1 MRTLVVGDTH
11 GAYDALQ
18 QVLKAAAYAPATD
31 QLVVLGDTLDGWS
44 EGPAILDYYLS
55 IQAAGHNL
63 VYVLGNHDI
72 AFLDWVDDDCN
83 EHPLARYGGKVTVAA
98 YTTVHAADVE
108 RHYEWLKA
116 QHAYYIDEANRCYV
130 HAGWNT
136 AYAFNDP
143 IQLTQQEYWW
153 NRTFWQGMWEGG
165 NLGAQFTEVF
175 IGHTPTLNFEPYADK
190 PLTRRNVHNLDTG
203 AAFSGCVTVMDVQ
216 TKEFW
221 QSQKCQDLYPL
232 ERGRN
237 RR

>member
-11 GAYDALQ
+11 GAYQALRQ
-18 QVLKAAAYAPATD
+18 ALTAAAYDPAAD

-44 EGPAILDYYLS
+44 EAPAILDYYLS

-63 VYVLGNHDI
+63 VYVLGNHDV
-72 AFLDWVDDDCN
+72 AFLNWFDDDCG
-83 EHPLARYGGKVTVAA
+83 EHPLARYGGAVTTFVYATA
-98 YTTVHAADVE
+98 RLPDLG
-108 RHYEWLKA
+108 RHYEWLTA
-116 QHAYYIDEANRCYV
+116 QLPYYIDEANRCYV

-136 AYAFNDP
+136 AYAFLDP
-143 IQLTQQEYWW
+143 SQLAQQEYWW
-153 NRTFWQGMWEGG
+153 NRSFWQGVWAGHD
-165 NLGAQFTEVF
+165 LGQQFTDVF

-190 PLTRRNVHNLDTG
+190 PLTRHNVHNLDTG
-203 AAFSGCVTVMDVQ
+203 AAFSGRVTVMDAE

-237 RR
+237 